1 MQVVVY
7 GLGAVGGS
15 VAAALARKGHAVTG
29 IARGTHL
36 TAIQENG
43 LRFRG
48 PGFDARVAVPA
59 VSDPSQISFGPDDLI
74 LLAMKSQDTQAAL
87 EALRLAGV
95 TDQPIFCL
103 QNGVANERMALRLF
117 PNVHGATVM
126 MPSTHLEPGEVAVF
140 GDPRYGIFDLGRFPT
155 GCDHAD
161 QALADLLDDAGFA
174 GFPMPDVMAAKYGKL
189 LMNLGNILKAALGKS
204 ANTQDLHDRLKA
216 EAIAVYEAA
225 GIDWRDVGAA
235 DPRRDQLLKFV
246 DVPGLERGL
255 GSTTQSLARGM
266 PLETD
271 YLNGEIALLGRLNGV
286 PTPLNSG
293 LTHLAAHLSA
303 RSAAPGSLS
312 LDDLTKAIG
321 A

>member
-1 MQVVVY
+1 MHVVVY

-15 VAAALARKGHAVTG
+15 IAAALASKRHEVTG
-29 IARGTHL
+29 IARGAHL

-48 PGFDARVAVPA
+48 PGFDDRVAVRA
-59 VSDPSQISFGPDDLI
+59 VSDPSQISFGPNDLI

-95 TDQPIFCL
+95 KDQPIFCL
-103 QNGVANERMALRLF
+103 QNGVTNERMALRLF

-140 GDPRYGIFDLGRFPT
+140 GEPRYGIFDLGRFPS

-161 QALADLLDDAGFA
+161 QMLGDLLDDAGFA
-174 GFPMPDVMAAKYGKL
+174 GFPMPDVMARKYGKL

-204 ANTQDLHDRLKA
+204 TETKELHDRLKA
-216 EAIAVYEAA
+216 EALAVYKAA
-225 GIDWRDVGAA
+225 GIDWYDVGSA
-235 DPRRDQLLKFV
+235 DPRRDQLLRFV

-271 YLNGEIALLGRLNGV
+271 YLNGEIALLARLHDV

-293 LTHLAAHLSA
+293 LTRLAAQMSA
-303 RSAAPGSLS
+303 QSAAPGSLTMDE
-312 LDDLTKAIG
+312 LIKAIG
-321 A
+321 T

>member
-1 MQVVVY
+1 MHVVVY

-15 VAAALARKGHAVTG
+15 IAAALASKRHEVTG
-29 IARGTHL
+29 IARGAHL

-48 PGFDARVAVPA
+48 PGFDDRVAVRA

-95 TDQPIFCL
+95 KDQPIFCL

-140 GDPRYGIFDLGRFPT
+140 GEPRYGIFDLGRFPS

-161 QALADLLDDAGFA
+161 QMLGDLLDDACFA
-174 GFPMPDVMAAKYGKL
+174 GFPMPDVMARKYGKL

-204 ANTQDLHDRLKA
+204 ADTKDLHDRLKA
-216 EAIAVYEAA
+216 EAIAVYKAA
-225 GIDWRDVGAA
+225 GIDWCNVGSA
-235 DPRRDQLLKFV
+235 DPRRDQLLRFV
-246 DVPGLERGL
+246 DVPGLVRGL

-271 YLNGEIALLGRLNGV
+271 YLNGEIALLGRLHDV

-293 LTHLAAHLSA
+293 LTRLAAQMSA
-303 RSAAPGSLS
+303 QSAAPGSLS
-312 LDDLTKAIG
+312 MDELIKAIG

>member
-29 IARGTHL
+29 IARGAHL

-48 PGFDARVAVPA
+48 PGFDDLVAVQA
-59 VSDPSQISFGPDDLI
+59 VSDPSQISFGSDDLI

-140 GDPRYGIFDLGRFPT
+140 GEPRYGIFDLGRFPT

-174 GFPMPDVMAAKYGKL
+174 GFPMPDVMAGKYGKL

-204 ANTQDLHDRLKA
+204 ADTKDLHNRLKA

-271 YLNGEIALLGRLNGV
+271 YLNGEIALLGRLHDV

-293 LTHLAAHLSA
+293 LTHLAAQLSA
-303 RSAAPGSLS
+303 QSATPGSLS
-312 LDDLTKAIG
+312 LDELTQAIG